1 MFKVITCLL
10 CDYKTADPTEIEQIN
25 DGLIFPSSCPK
36 CGGEFW
42 KWESDDAVRVTL
54 NGDYLEAEKV

>member
-10 CDYKTADPTEIEQIN
+10 CDYKTADATEIERIN
-25 DGLIFPSSCPK
+25 DGLIFPSSCPE

-42 KWESDDAVRVTL
+42 KWESADAVRVTL